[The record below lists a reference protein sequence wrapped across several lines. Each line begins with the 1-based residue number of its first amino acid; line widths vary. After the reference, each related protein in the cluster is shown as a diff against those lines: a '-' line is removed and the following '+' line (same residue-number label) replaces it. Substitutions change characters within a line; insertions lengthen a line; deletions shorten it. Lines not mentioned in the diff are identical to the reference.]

1 MDRGEKTPDDL
12 ERPEGNSL
20 KDNYQLH
27 DVAEE
32 EVVNRLVGHGYDVVQ
47 RGIDMRDD
55 DGSEGLIYSDEMDF
69 EIRWNGEP
77 IALLD
82 VKSKSSQKWM
92 GWFNERHY
100 ESYYEWSEELD
111 VPVFVAMF
119 HVQTAPSG
127 DDEEIEL
134 ATDEFVFE
142 IGRGGKY
149 AHVKASSRDE
159 EVRPFPDRNRAV
171 FVPSD
176 QRKDWDYLETRLEQ
190 QTIATASKN
199 TE

>member
-27 DVAEE
+27 DRAEQEVVVRLVAE
-32 EVVNRLVGHGYDVVQ
+32 GYDVVQ

-55 DGSEGLIYSDEMDF
+55 DGEDGLIYSDEMDF
-69 EIRWNGEP
+69 EIRWNGKP
-77 IALLD
+77 VALLD

-100 ESYYEWSEELD
+100 ESYYEWAEELD

-134 ATDEFVFE
+134 ATGEFVFE
-142 IGRGGKY
+142 VGVGEKY
-149 AHVKASSRDE
+149 DRVKASSRDE

-171 FVPSD
+171 FVPSAS
-176 QRKDWDYLETRLEQ
+176 RRGWDHLETRLEQ
-190 QTIATASKN
+190 QTIRTNQK
-199 TE
+199 